1 MRLLVLSIVMVTTAL
16 FNAPADARE
25 KPSTHINWGCD
36 RQVTWKTNARGKY
49 VSRWM
54 NKIDSQITADFTR
67 KKRGKAD
74 IVIKFMPA
82 KKIQRINGIDNLAG
96 YAHYEW
102 TLKPLQLIKSYVY
115 VDNKSGRLYADR
127 VFLHEIWHAL
137 GVMGHVNHRHSI
149 LNTPVTPQWLNEPLP
164 NQADWDLLRRVDKKC

>member
-1 MRLLVLSIVMVTTAL
+1 LRLLVLSIVMVTTAL

-25 KPSTHINWGCD
+25 KPYTHINWGCD
-36 RQVTWKTNARGKY
+36 RQVTWKTNAKVRY

-54 NKIDSQITADFTR
+54 REIDSQITADFAR
-67 KKRGKAD
+67 KKRGRAD

-82 KKIQRINGIDNLAG
+82 KKIERIVGMDNLAG
-96 YAHYEW
+96 YTSYEW
-102 TLKPLQLIKSYVY
+102 SLSPVQLTKTRVY

-137 GVMGHVNHRHSI
+137 GVMGHVTRRHSI
-149 LNTPVTPQWLNEPLP
+149 LNNVATVQWLNEPLP
-164 NQADWDLLRRVDKKC
+164 NQADWKLLRRVDKKC